1 MFFILTVFFLY
12 VYAIIITKDLNIN
25 FNFFK
30 NLIGRKNDMEIYINS
45 KKPNNISDVE
55 RLIKD
60 YLMR

>member
-12 VYAIIITKDLNIN
+12 VYAIITTKDLNIN

-30 NLIGRKNDMEIYINS
+30 NLIDRKNDMELYINS